1 MNACLARLVARCLP
15 KTLFGRLA
23 LLLFV
28 AVLSSHV
35 LALTVMFEFMPHPH
49 GPPPG
54 HPPMVHHANPVF
66 EPQRPSPLPPPLMPA
81 NLLLDIGVR
90 LSALMLAAWIGAR
103 WLSEPMKRL
112 ACAADELGRNID
124 RPPLP
129 EDGTTE
135 CREASR
141 VFNQMQAQIRQ
152 QLADR
157 DRFVASVSHDLR
169 TPLTRLRL
177 RTEGLVNATQRM
189 AFQRDVKEMDDMVAA
204 TLDYLATG
212 ADTEPFVLLDVTAL
226 IDTLTEDHRACGQPV
241 GCEGRAAPMLA
252 QVSALRRCVENLVE
266 NALRYGQ
273 QADIRLTDSATEVRI
288 EVFDRGPGLAPEE
301 LTRVLAPFYRVEGS
315 RNRAHGGVGL
325 GLSIAHDVA
334 RRHGGNVVLRNRD
347 AVEGGGLVASVVL
360 PRHDSGTARYPGN
373 LSVSEPAATDSFTSL
388 PTIRRARLAPAS
400 T

>member
-1 MNACLARLVARCLP
+1 MKARLARLAARCLP

-54 HPPMVHHANPVF
+54 HPSMASSPNHALA
-66 EPQRPSPLPPPLMPA
+66 PQLPPSLSPSSPPSLPPPLMPA
-81 NLLLDIGVR
+81 NLLMDIGVR
-90 LSALMLAAWIGAR
+90 LAALMFAAWIGAR

-112 ACAADELGRNID
+112 ARAADELGRNID

-177 RTEGLVNATQRM
+177 RTEGLANATQRS
-189 AFQRDVKEMDDMVAA
+189 AFQRDVKEMDAMVTA
-204 TLDYLATG
+204 TLDYLVTG
-212 ADTEPFVLLDVTAL
+212 ADAEPFVLLDVAAL
-226 IDTLTEDHRACGQPV
+226 MDTLTEDHCACGQQV
-241 GCEGRAAPMLA
+241 RCEGGAEPLLA

-266 NALRYGQ
+266 NALCYGQ

-334 RRHGGNVVLRNRD
+334 RRHGGDVVLRNRD
-347 AVEGGGLVASVVL
+347 AVDGSGLVASVVL
-360 PRHDSGTARYPGN
+360 PRR
-373 LSVSEPAATDSFTSL
+373 LSLLSK
-388 PTIRRARLAPAS
+388 
-400 T
+400 